1 MGSWSVK
8 TGRGSTWDIRFFW
21 YAISYAC
28 LATAALQGA
37 GADTMDI
44 VWTVVL
50 WDMLQCATGNFS
62 EHDPWGHR
70 WPASHRRANRGII
83 MGNFLLGGLRL
94 QLTWSTLFKN
104 YFFGAIMQG
113 KCVPGVMLIGLRT
126 LGIILILWFPG
137 CRGSQR

>member
-1 MGSWSVK
+1 MLLGATDGLQAIVEQTAVESW
-8 TGRGSTWDIRFFW
+8 
-21 YAISYAC
+21 
-28 LATAALQGA
+28 
-37 GADTMDI
+37 
-44 VWTVVL
+44 
-50 WDMLQCATGNFS
+50 
-62 EHDPWGHR
+62 
-70 WPASHRRANRGII
+70 GI
-83 MGNFLLGGLRL
+83 FLLGGLRL